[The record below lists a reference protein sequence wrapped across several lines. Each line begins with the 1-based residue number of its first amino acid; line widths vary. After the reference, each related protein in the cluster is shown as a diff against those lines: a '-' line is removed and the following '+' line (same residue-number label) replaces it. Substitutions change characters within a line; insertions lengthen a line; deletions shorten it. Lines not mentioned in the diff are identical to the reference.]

1 MSDFDFIVI
10 GAGSGGLASARR
22 AASYGAKVAVVESG
36 RIGGTCVNR
45 GCVPKKVMWYAAGIM
60 EEIRD
65 AAGYGVRVSE
75 PQLDWSLLRQGRDAY
90 VERLNGIYAGNVTRE
105 NITYL
110 EGEASISDPDRVRV
124 AESDYTCRH
133 LLIATGSE
141 PTVPDIQGSELGITS
156 DGFFELDSMPERV
169 AIVGAGYIAVELAG
183 LLNSLGS
190 DVTLILRKT
199 QLLRRFDPI
208 LRDTLMEEMT
218 AAGINV
224 VSSSEP
230 ARVTKNLQG
239 SLELTAINGEGQ
251 TGFDQLIWATGRSP
265 RVAKLGL
272 ERIGVR
278 QDKHGNIIV
287 DEFQNAS
294 VPGIYAVGDVTGRYP
309 LTPVAIAAGRHLAD
323 RLFGGKTDA
332 RLDYEFVPTVVF
344 SHPPLG
350 TVGLTEDEACDR
362 YGHDSVKV
370 YTTRF
375 RNMYHALTER
385 KTATAMKLVT
395 LRPDERIVGLHVI
408 GHGADEMLQGFSV
421 AVRMGATKADFDR
434 TIAIHPT
441 AAEEFVTM
449 R

>member
-1 MSDFDFIVI
+1 MSEFDFIVI
-10 GAGSGGLASARR
+10 GAGSGGLACARR
-22 AASYGAKVAVVESG
+22 AASYGARVAVVESG

-45 GCVPKKVMWYAAGIM
+45 GCVPKKVMWHAAGIM
-60 EEIRD
+60 EQIHD
-65 AAGYGVRVSE
+65 AAGYGLHVSE
-75 PQLDWSLLRQGRDAY
+75 PQLDWAALRRGRDAY
-90 VERLNGIYAGNVTRE
+90 VQRLNDIYAGNVGRE
-105 NITYL
+105 KIAYVR
-110 EGEASISDPDRVRV
+110 GEASLRDPGRVVV
-124 AESDYTCRH
+124 AGQEYGCDH
-133 LLIATGSE
+133 VLIATGSE
-141 PTVPDIQGSELGITS
+141 PSVPAIEGNDLGITS

-183 LLNSLGS
+183 VLNSLGS

-199 QLLRRFDPI
+199 QLLRRFDPM
-208 LRDTLMEEMT
+208 LRDTLMEEM
-218 AAGINV
+218 AGAGINV

-230 ARVTKNLQG
+230 ARVLRNARGL
-239 SLELTAINGEGQ
+239 LEIIATNGESQ
-251 TGFDQLIWATGRSP
+251 SGFDQLVWATGRTA
-265 RVAKLGL
+265 RVANLGL
-272 ERIGVR
+272 EKLGVR
-278 QDKHGNIIV
+278 QDEHGNVIV
-287 DEFQNAS
+287 DEFQNTD
-294 VPGIYAVGDVTGRYP
+294 VPGVYAVGDVTGRYP
-309 LTPVAIAAGRHLAD
+309 LTPVAIAAGRQLAD
-323 RLFGGKTDA
+323 RLFGGRPEA
-332 RLDYEFVPTVVF
+332 RLDYECVPTVVF

-395 LRPDERIVGLHVI
+395 LRPEERIVGLHVI